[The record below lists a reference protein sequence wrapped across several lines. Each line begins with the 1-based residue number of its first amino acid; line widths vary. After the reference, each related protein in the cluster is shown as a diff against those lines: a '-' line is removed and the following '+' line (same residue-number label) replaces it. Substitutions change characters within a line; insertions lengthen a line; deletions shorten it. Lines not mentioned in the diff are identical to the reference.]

1 MPVWDWKHCFNTCMG
16 LITYSS
22 FVLVVLWLFQ
32 PLPWW
37 SQDLMIVPA
46 FPLLAKNRAYMYS
59 KYMVECWLECY
70 PEIPTKLKMKST
82 FTNSHA
88 ILIFCTLYVG
98 LMLEVYT
105 YYVCIPDLHQ
115 AREHCLLQPTFTY
128 RWYKKSICTNSWSLD
143 EATYLFLN
151 EFLVP
156 LCCL

>member
-1 MPVWDWKHCFNTCMG
+1 
-16 LITYSS
+16 
-22 FVLVVLWLFQ
+22 
-32 PLPWW
+32 
-37 SQDLMIVPA
+37 MIVPA
-46 FPLLAKNRAYMYS
+46 SPLLAKNRTYMYS

-70 PEIPTKLKMKST
+70 PEIPTKLKMKSI

-105 YYVCIPDLHQ
+105 YYVHVCIPDLHQ
-115 AREHCLLQPTFTY
+115 AREHSLLQPTFTY